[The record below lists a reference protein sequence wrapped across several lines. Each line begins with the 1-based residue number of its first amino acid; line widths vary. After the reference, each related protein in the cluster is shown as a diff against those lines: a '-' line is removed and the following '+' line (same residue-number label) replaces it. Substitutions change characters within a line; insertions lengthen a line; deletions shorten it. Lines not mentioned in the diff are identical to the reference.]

1 MEPNKDLYQITFS
14 RLQASPELKEK
25 ILAATEQT
33 QKPKKLILRRALVVA
48 VVAALLFAL
57 AMGASAAIGGD
68 LFLFSPGKLERV
80 IPMDGGMAAYVYRSG
95 EKVSVI
101 VQEAPAEPIATYEIQ
116 MVEVIPGNPAP
127 DPNAHTII
135 ELSPPKDGAS
145 GEAQSCL
152 ISIRA
157 IPSGVN
163 QNTQIDTVSSGK
175 TGVVGNDGEEW
186 THSIVYGNT
195 ISIQVITSED
205 GKSETFEVVSG
216 TTASAPVEDGGENRS
231 AADGAED

>member
-1 MEPNKDLYQITFS
+1 MEPNKDLYQIAFS

-33 QKPKKLILRRALVVA
+33 QKPKKLILRRVLVVA

-157 IPSGVN
+157 VPSGVN
-163 QNTQIDTVSSGK
+163 QNTQIDAVSSGK
-175 TGVVGNDGEEW
+175 TGEEW

-195 ISIQVITSED
+195 ISIQVITSVD
-205 GKSETFEVVSG
+205 GKNETFEVVSG
-216 TTASAPVEDGGENRS
+216 TTASAPAEDSGENQS
-231 AADGAED
+231 GPEEAAD